1 MGLEAEGPAI
11 FLQRVTPRL
20 GLLLAGLAAIACA
33 DVDRDSYVAG
43 DTGETTFA
51 NPSAR
56 TVYLAGCS
64 IYSYEKL
71 EPRGWIDR
79 GPAVVCV
86 WEGFAK
92 PVESGEVIRSVFGVP
107 DEVGTWRLVYPV
119 GLACAEDEP
128 LGSGHCERTW
138 TSRTR
143 SFDVIGLCEPVECG
157 PLLGMPN
164 WLCPDGENFGGPT
177 DRCLR
182 DLETGACGWEI
193 LSCPE

>member
-1 MGLEAEGPAI
+1 M

-33 DVDRDSYVAG
+33 DVDGDSYVAG
-43 DTGETTFA
+43 DTGKSTFA

-56 TVYLAGCS
+56 TVYLGGCS
-64 IYSYEKL
+64 IYGFEKL
-71 EPRGWIDR
+71 EPRGWTDR
-79 GPAVVCV
+79 GPAVVCI
-86 WEGFAK
+86 WEGFAR
-92 PVESGEVIRSVFGVP
+92 PVEPGEVVRSPLIAPGEP
-107 DEVGTWRLVYPV
+107 GIWRLVYPV
-119 GLACAEDEP
+119 GLACAEDQP
-128 LGSGHCERTW
+128 LGPDHCERTW

-143 SFDVIGLCEPVECG
+143 SFEVIGLCEPVDCG
-157 PLLGMPN
+157 PRLGMPN
-164 WLCPDGENFGGPT
+164 WLCPDGEHFGGPT